1 MKLIDG
7 KIIAQ
12 EILEDLQNK
21 VAALSYAPLFID
33 VVVGDD
39 PLSLKFVQI
48 KGRTAEKIGINFK
61 MVQLEQSL
69 STEAIIDKINELQE
83 EPNLSGLIVQLPLPE
98 HLDKQKILD
107 AINPKF
113 DVDCIGTNNTEA
125 FYSGN
130 AKIFPPTAAA
140 IVSLLDSLGLDLSDK
155 HVLVIGQGD
164 LVGKP
169 VAHMLKSRGL
179 KVTTANSQTQ
189 NLASITP
196 FADIIISGTG
206 KMGLLYGSMIKEGA
220 VVIDAGTAE
229 SSGGIKGD
237 VDFDSVSK
245 VASAVS
251 PVPGGVGPVT
261 VAKLLEN
268 VYEVAKLGKVALED

>member
-1 MKLIDG
+1 MKIIDG

-12 EILEDLQNK
+12 DILGDLQKK
-21 VAALSYAPLFID
+21 VSALAFSPLFID
-33 VVVGDD
+33 VVVGGDSV
-39 PLSLKFVQI
+39 SLKFVEI
-48 KGRTAEKIGINFK
+48 KGRTAERIGINFK
-61 MVQLEQSL
+61 KVQLEESV
-69 STEAIIDKINELQE
+69 STEDVIDEINQLQT
-83 EPNLSGLIVQLPLPE
+83 EPNLCGLIVQLPLPE

-107 AINPKF
+107 AINPRF
-113 DVDCIGTNNTEA
+113 DVDCIGTKNMHE
-125 FYSGN
+125 FYNGN
-130 AKIFPPTAAA
+130 ATIIPPTAAA
-140 IVSLLDSLGLDLSDK
+140 IVGLLDSLSLDLKEK
-155 HVLVIGQGD
+155 HILVIGQGD

-169 VAHMLKSRGL
+169 TTHMLKSRGL

-196 FADIIISGTG
+196 FADVIIAGTG
-206 KMGLLYGSMIKEGA
+206 KMGLLYGSMVKEG
-220 VVIDAGTAE
+220 VVIIDAGTAE

-245 VASAVS
+245 VASAIS

-268 VYEVAKLGKVALED
+268 VYEVAKLSKVTQED